1 MIRQSKI
8 AAPKRTW
15 RNWQTRTAKDRV
27 GDLAGS
33 SPVVRTNQKTTHMSG
48 LLFYLFISSSPS
60 VLRIFCLIALSY
72 QWQYNLNGRYL
83 NR

>member
-1 MIRQSKI
+1 MEKSSNIIRQSKI

-33 SPVVRTNQKTTHMSG
+33 SPVVRTIDK
-48 LLFYLFISSSPS
+48 
-60 VLRIFCLIALSY
+60 ALT
-72 QWQYNLNGRYL
+72 
-83 NR
+83 

>member
-33 SPVVRTNQKTTHMSG
+33 SPVVRTNKKKAPIRVLS
-48 LLFYLFISSSPS
+48 FY
-60 VLRIFCLIALSY
+60 SY
-72 QWQYNLNGRYL
+72 R
-83 NR
+83 